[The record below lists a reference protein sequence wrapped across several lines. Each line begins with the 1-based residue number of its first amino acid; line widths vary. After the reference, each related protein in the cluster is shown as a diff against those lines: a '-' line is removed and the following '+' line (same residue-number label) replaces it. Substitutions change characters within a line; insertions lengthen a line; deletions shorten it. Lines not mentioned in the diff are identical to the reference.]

1 MWISI
6 PYESESLGAGSSSL
20 WFNET
25 YRWFWYTLKFR
36 TSGLLVG
43 FMPLWGIPRWPSG
56 KEPAYQCSSHK
67 RHGFDSWVGRIP
79 WNRKWQPTPVILP
92 GKTGRTEEPGGY
104 RPWGQKRV
112 RHDLWM
118 EHTHTHATPGYL
130 ADNLL
135 KRRDTSIEMSSK
147 PWSLQST
154 WF

>member
-1 MWISI
+1 MWISMFN
-6 PYESESLGAGSSSL
+6 ESESLGTGSSSL

-43 FMPLWGIPRWPSG
+43 FMPLWGLPRWLSG
-56 KEPAYQCSSHK
+56 KEPACQCSSHK
-67 RHGFDSWVGRIP
+67 RHGFDPWVGRIP

-92 GKTGRTEEPGGY
+92 GKYHAQRSLEATVHGV
-104 RPWGQKRV
+104 KKV
-112 RHDLWM
+112 RHDLAA
-118 EHTHTHATPGYL
+118 EHAHTHATPGYL

-135 KRRDTSIEMSSK
+135 KRRGTSTEMSSK